1 MVAYRAGP
9 AARGRCLRPSIGPM
23 PSAPRAT
30 IVDPMTVVLA
40 IAVLL
45 LVGVVLYLLLGR
57 QEEPVAE
64 PDLGPAI
71 QEATQNVASQMMSN
85 LLRANEEARKVDVAN
100 AAAALDRRQGEIDKS
115 QLEIR
120 QLADRIAKG
129 QEKIEHEVRR
139 RGEVDLQTRT
149 LLEQVGQTVG
159 NLNSETAGLKK
170 ALRQPQT
177 RGQWGEMQLRRCIEI
192 AGMTE
197 HVDFELQET
206 LRTEEGQLRPD
217 ARFMLPEGRSFV
229 ADSKVSFEAFLDA
242 QEAEDE
248 STRQIHLARLARQ
261 AREHVR
267 SLSTK
272 DYQGQFKAGEV
283 PDLVICFMP
292 NEPAMHAALAADPE
306 LFEYALER
314 NVLLVGPTSL
324 IGLLR
329 TMELGWR
336 QERMVAE
343 AAEIAE
349 AAKTLHGRFSR
360 FLGEFERVGK
370 GLTTAAGAYD
380 KAVGSMEARLLPS
393 LRKVEGMGVAP
404 GKEIEPPEPTQ
415 ITVRQISAPE
425 LREASAPETGPA
437 GERDAA

>member
-1 MVAYRAGP
+1 
-9 AARGRCLRPSIGPM
+9 
-23 PSAPRAT
+23 
-30 IVDPMTVVLA
+30 MTVVLA
-40 IAVLL
+40 IAVLI
-45 LVGVVLYLLLGR
+45 LVAAVLYLAVGR
-57 QEEPVAE
+57 KEEPAPE

-71 QEATQNVASQMMSN
+71 QQATSQVASQMMSS

-100 AAAALDRRQGEIDKS
+100 AEAALDKRQGEIDKS
-115 QLEIR
+115 QLEMR

-206 LRTEEGQLRPD
+206 LRTEDGQLRPD
-217 ARFMLPEGRSFV
+217 ARFLLPEGRSFV
-229 ADSKVSFEAFLDA
+229 ADSKVSFDAFLDA

-272 DYQGQFKAGEV
+272 DYQGQFKAGDT

-404 GKEIEPPEPTQ
+404 GKEIEPPQPTQ

-425 LREASAPETGPA
+425 LRGAVAETESP

>member
-1 MVAYRAGP
+1 
-9 AARGRCLRPSIGPM
+9 
-23 PSAPRAT
+23 
-30 IVDPMTVVLA
+30 MTVVLA
-40 IAVLL
+40 IVILL
-45 LVGVVLYLLLGR
+45 LAAAVAGLLYALLGR
-57 QEEPVAE
+57 PDEPAAE

-71 QEATQNVASQMMSN
+71 QEATAQVASQMMSN
-85 LLRANEEARKVDVAN
+85 LLQANEEARKADVAN
-100 AAAALDRRQGEIDKS
+100 AEAALDKRQGEIDKR
-115 QLEIR
+115 QAEIKA
-120 QLADRIAKG
+120 LTDRIARG
-129 QEKIEHEVRR
+129 QEKIEAEVRK
-139 RGEVDLQTRT
+139 RGETDLQTRT
-149 LLEQVGQTVG
+149 LLEQMGQTVG

-177 RGQWGEMQLRRCIEI
+177 RGQWGELQLRRCIEI

-206 LRTEEGQLRPD
+206 LRTEDGRLRPD
-217 ARFMLPEGRSFV
+217 ARFLLPEGRSFV
-229 ADSKVSFEAFLDA
+229 ADSKVPLDAFLDA

-248 STRQIHLARLARQ
+248 STRQVHLARHARQ

-272 DYQGQFKAGEV
+272 DYQGQFKAGEM
-283 PDLVICFMP
+283 PDLVVCFIP
-292 NEPAMHAALAADPE
+292 NEPALHAAFTADPD
-306 LFEYALER
+306 LFDYALER
-314 NVLLVGPTSL
+314 NVLLVSPTSL

-349 AAKTLHGRFSR
+349 AAGTLHSRFSR
-360 FLGEFERVGK
+360 FLSEFERVGK
-370 GLTTAAGAYD
+370 GLTTAATAYD
-380 KAVGSMEARLLPS
+380 KAVGSMEARLLPQ

-404 GKEIEPPEPTQ
+404 GKEIEPPEPTH
-415 ITVRQISAPE
+415 ITVRQVAAPE
-425 LREASAPETGPA
+425 LREAAEEHEPT